1 VGCNGN
7 LLLFFNFAKTKLI
20 AMSQNGNIDIIY
32 MTLFPWDNEYSSVSL
47 SFTKEFAKNNRVFYI
62 NHPYSIKDYWNNR
75 KTANAQKR
83 KAKLLKGQMQ
93 YEPIPGLDEERVI
106 AIHPPL
112 TIPINWLPPGKI
124 YNFFYRLNRR
134 KIEKTIQKVIKDYK
148 INNYVYLNCYDP
160 FFVGTLPKN
169 KFSPLLNIYQC
180 IDDFAIEPYAAKHG
194 LGLENIA
201 IKKADV
207 VVATSS
213 NLVKIKKY
221 LNPNI
226 HLLPNA
232 VDLTIFDKA
241 VSEKLPIPSEI
252 ANVKNKM
259 IGFTGNM
266 DNVRFDFPLVKKMAE
281 VHHDKTVVLVG
292 PINCDDFY
300 TLGID
305 KLPNVIITGSK
316 NIQELPNYLQYFDVT
331 IIPFALNKQT
341 ESIYPLKINEYLA
354 AGKAIVSTSFSEDIK
369 TFADWIY
376 LAQDEQHFIQLIDVA
391 IAENDEHKIEKRVA
405 KAKTNTWVE
414 RVKSFWKI
422 VGKNLEKV
430 DGVKR
435 KSKIE

>member
-1 VGCNGN
+1 
-7 LLLFFNFAKTKLI
+7 
-20 AMSQNGNIDIIY
+20 MSQTNNIDIIY

-62 NHPYSIKDYWNNR
+62 NHPYSIKDFWRKR
-75 KTANAQKR
+75 KTEIARKR
-83 KAKLLKGQMQ
+83 KRKLLKGQMQ
-93 YEPIPGLDEERVI
+93 YEAIPELDEHRAI

-112 TIPINWLPPGKI
+112 TIPINWLPRGAV
-124 YNFFYRLNRR
+124 YNFFYKINHRR
-134 KIEKTIQKVIKDYK
+134 ILKTIQKVIKDYQ
-148 INNYVYLNCYDP
+148 IDNYVYLNCYDP
-160 FFVGTLPKN
+160 YFVGVLPKD

-180 IDDFAIEPYAAKHG
+180 IDDFAIEPYTARHG
-194 LGLENIA
+194 LPLENVA
-201 IKKADV
+201 IKEADV

-226 HLLPNA
+226 YLLPNA

-241 VSEKLPIPSEI
+241 VSEKLPIPAEI

-266 DNVRFDFPLVKKMAE
+266 DNVRFDFALVKKMAE

-292 PINCDDFY
+292 PVNCDDFY

-305 KLPNVIITGSK
+305 KLPNVIATGSK
-316 NIQELPNYLQYFDVT
+316 NIKELPNYLQYFDVT

-354 AGKAIVSTSFSEDIK
+354 AGRAIVSTSFSDDIK
-369 TFADWIY
+369 SFEDWIY
-376 LAQDEQHFIQLIDVA
+376 LAEDENHFMQLIDVA
-391 IAENDEHKIEKRVA
+391 IAENNDELIARRIE

-414 RVKSFWKI
+414 RVKTFWEI
-422 VGKNLEKV
+422 VQQNLEKKH
-430 DGVKR
+430 GVKR
-435 KSKIE
+435 TSKIE

>member
-1 VGCNGN
+1 
-7 LLLFFNFAKTKLI
+7 
-20 AMSQNGNIDIIY
+20 MSSTNNIDIIY

-75 KTANAQKR
+75 KTKIAQKR
-83 KAKLLKGQMQ
+83 KKKLLKGRMQ
-93 YEPIPGLDEERVI
+93 YESIPGIDKEKAI

-112 TIPINWLPPGKI
+112 TIPINWLPRGGV
-124 YNFFYRLNRR
+124 YNFFYKINHRR
-134 KIEKTIQKVIKDYK
+134 ILKTIQKVIIDYDIKD
-148 INNYVYLNCYDP
+148 YVYLNCYDP
-160 FFVGTLPKN
+160 FFVGTLPKDQ
-169 KFSPLLNIYQC
+169 FSPLLNIYQC
-180 IDDFAIEPYAAKHG
+180 IDDFSIEPYSAKHG
-194 LGLENIA
+194 LPLENVA
-201 IKKADV
+201 IKSADV

-221 LNPNI
+221 LNSNI

-232 VDLTIFDKA
+232 VDLTIFDRA
-241 VSEKLPIPSEI
+241 VSEILPIPSEI
-252 ANVKNKM
+252 ADVKNKM

-266 DNVRFDFPLVKKMAE
+266 DNVRFDFALVKKMAE
-281 VHHDKTVVLVG
+281 IHHDKTVVLVG

-305 KLPNVIITGSK
+305 KLPNVITTGSK

-331 IIPFALNKQT
+331 IIPFELNKQT

-376 LAQDEQHFIQLIDVA
+376 LADDEAHFMQLIDVA
-391 IAENDEHKIEKRVA
+391 IADNNDDRIAKRIK

-414 RVKSFWKI
+414 RVKAFWEI
-422 VGKNLEKV
+422 VGQNLEKK

-435 KSKIE
+435 KSKVE